1 MSKRPLE
8 ENKLIARMAWMC
20 KLRGKLTRSRA
31 FLRKEGGSEEDV
43 KEALQMLRGQRWQ
56 HPIGVREYF
65 EKSSLKTGGL
75 TSVGLKGDIEALCGL
90 IDEDIQTY
98 TVAQT
103 KRKALIVDE
112 FLKDWKALP
121 FTKALALTRQMLEAG
136 LTEDEKV
143 AVMKE
148 LESGDAVLDA
158 EQQRVTEMQRAVAEA
173 RAKLNEKRRRLQ
185 ARKESVAI
193 LEKCDE
199 FLRSE

>member
-8 ENKLIARMAWMC
+8 ENKLIARMAWMRE
-20 KLRGKLTRSRA
+20 LRGKLTRSRT

-43 KEALQMLRGQRWQ
+43 KETLQMLRGQRSQ

-65 EKSSLKTGGL
+65 EKSAFKSGGL
-75 TSVGLKGDIEALCGL
+75 TSEGLKGDVEALCDL
-90 IDEDIQTY
+90 IDKDIQTY

-103 KRKALIVDE
+103 EKKASIVGE
-112 FLKDWKALP
+112 FMKDWQALP
-121 FTKALALTRQMLEAG
+121 FTKALALTREMLEAG
-136 LTEDEKV
+136 LTEEEKV

-148 LESGDAVLDA
+148 LEKDDDVLDA
-158 EQQRVTEMQRAVAEA
+158 EKQRVTEMQRAVAEA
-173 RAKLNEKRRRLQ
+173 RAKLKEKRRRLQ
-185 ARKESVAI
+185 ARKESVEI